1 MDLETTA
8 LLSDENGL
16 STLFDRELSWLSFNE
31 RVLLQAALPHL
42 PLGERLRFIAISSDN
57 LDEFYMVRIAGMM
70 QLRDR
75 GYQNVP

>member
-31 RVLLQAALPHL
+31 LVLLQAALPHL
-42 PLGERLRFIAISSDN
+42 A
-57 LDEFYMVRIAGMM
+57 VC
-70 QLRDR
+70 
-75 GYQNVP
+75 